1 MVSDGALSRC
11 SFNIKK
17 IGLEGLPSLPLIA
30 LLLKQVET
38 FKQSSK
44 VSISL
49 IDRGKSRN
57 LL

>member
-30 LLLKQVET
+30 LSAKSKHSNKALK
-38 FKQSSK
+38 FPF
-44 VSISL
+44 L
-49 IDRGKSRN
+49 
-57 LL
+57 